1 MGRIVKS
8 SNNTAAKP
16 VTKMSYAMFKRS
28 RNHFLREKTDNI
40 GRPCGVL
47 LLLEPGF
54 IEKLYCLKN
63 KFSLI
68 IESNKGWKFKNISI
82 FFKH

>member
-1 MGRIVKS
+1 MERIVKS

-28 RNHFLREKTDNI
+28 RNHFLREKTNNI
-40 GRPCGVL
+40 GGPCGVL

-54 IEKLYCLKN
+54 IEKLYCLKRL
-63 KFSLI
+63 LI
-68 IESNKGWKFKNISI
+68 QWQQNVEGK
-82 FFKH
+82 

>member
-28 RNHFLREKTDNI
+28 RNHFAGKTNNT
-40 GRPCGVL
+40 GGPCGVL

-54 IEKLYCLKN
+54 IEKLYCLKRL
-63 KFSLI
+63 LI
-68 IESNKGWKFKNISI
+68 Q
-82 FFKH
+82 